1 MWQYLIFKILII
13 IHHVTSFWKL
23 VIVTETIITLCV
35 LLIYLVALLSS
46 LCLFSIPS
54 HSCLLSLLFSPPHPL
69 TPQTRI
75 ADWREGALN
84 GVYLR
89 RRLQEAAE
97 HIKYYE
103 LNATPKGWSCHW
115 DRYALLTFHIS
126 KLPRPPQI
134 LPCDYTSLSAE
145 VADFVTWLG
154 EKLIP
159 VRVDQNTNQK
169 QTLPV
174 SVMQSWHCAFHV
186 LIREHPLWASLLPVK
201 YTCHRLWGHL

>member
-1 MWQYLIFKILII
+1 MGFCLIF
-13 IHHVTSFWKL
+13 VSVPL
-23 VIVTETIITLCV
+23 VF
-35 LLIYLVALLSS
+35 
-46 LCLFSIPS
+46 LF
-54 HSCLLSLLFSPPHPL
+54 LFFIAFFS
-69 TPQTRI
+69 QTRV

-126 KLPRPPQI
+126 KLPRPPKI

-145 VADFVTWLG
+145 VADFVT
-154 EKLIP
+154 
-159 VRVDQNTNQK
+159 
-169 QTLPV
+169 
-174 SVMQSWHCAFHV
+174 
-186 LIREHPLWASLLPVK
+186 
-201 YTCHRLWGHL
+201 

>member
-1 MWQYLIFKILII
+1 MGFCLIF
-13 IHHVTSFWKL
+13 VSVPL
-23 VIVTETIITLCV
+23 VFL
-35 LLIYLVALLSS
+35 
-46 LCLFSIPS
+46 
-54 HSCLLSLLFSPPHPL
+54 LLFFISFF
-69 TPQTRI
+69 PQTRV

-126 KLPRPPQI
+126 KLPSPPKI

-145 VADFVTWLG
+145 VADFVT
-154 EKLIP
+154 
-159 VRVDQNTNQK
+159 
-169 QTLPV
+169 
-174 SVMQSWHCAFHV
+174 
-186 LIREHPLWASLLPVK
+186 
-201 YTCHRLWGHL
+201 

>member
-1 MWQYLIFKILII
+1 MGFCLIF
-13 IHHVTSFWKL
+13 VSVPL
-23 VIVTETIITLCV
+23 VFL
-35 LLIYLVALLSS
+35 
-46 LCLFSIPS
+46 
-54 HSCLLSLLFSPPHPL
+54 LLFFISFF
-69 TPQTRI
+69 PQTRV

-126 KLPRPPQI
+126 KLPSPPKI

-154 EKLIP
+154 EKL
-159 VRVDQNTNQK
+159 NQSEWIK
-169 QTLPV
+169 ILTRNRLFRFLWCSPLRT
-174 SVMQSWHCAFHV
+174 
-186 LIREHPLWASLLPVK
+186 LIREHPLWACLLRVK
-201 YTCHRLWGHL
+201 YTCHREDS